1 MLYLRSKS
9 AGGGGW
15 WGHGQETDK
24 RNTFFEI
31 HFMKYILKGGGWW
44 GHGQETIDAA
54 RREGTV
60 EN

>member
-1 MLYLRSKS
+1 MKYLKYITKRTVVLHKMLYLRSKS
-9 AGGGGW
+9 AG
-15 WGHGQETDK
+15 
-24 RNTFFEI
+24 
-31 HFMKYILKGGGWW
+31 GGGWW